1 MRLVRIK
8 YGGWKADLIRR
19 YTEGMCLDLGCW
31 NRLYEKDFRGEYVGA
46 DIAIGSP
53 PPDIICDAEHLPFR
67 PRIFETIVAFDLLEH
82 LGHPERTLLEIST
95 TLIEDGSF
103 LATTPNA
110 TSPSSWW
117 DFTHRQHFT
126 HRALTRLVGD
136 VFEEFNILG
145 TGYPTLKFAW
155 LRSLA
160 SIVGYVDSFVI
171 VAKKTR
177 TEYGQNL

>member
-8 YGGWKADLIRR
+8 YGEWKADLVRSHS
-19 YTEGMCLDLGCW
+19 EGMCLDLGCR
-31 NRLYEKDFRGEYVGA
+31 NRLYEKDFRGEYVGV
-46 DIAIGSP
+46 DISRGNP

-67 PRIFETIVAFDLLEH
+67 PRIFETIVAFDVLEH
-82 LGHPERTLLEIST
+82 LDHPERSLLEIST
-95 TLIEDGSF
+95 ALIEGGSF

-110 TSPSSWW
+110 MSPSSWW

-126 HRALTRLVGD
+126 RRTLTPLIGD
-136 VFEEFNILG
+136 VFEEFNIFG

-160 SIVGYVDSFVI
+160 SMVGYVDSFVI
-171 VAKKTR
+171 VAKKVR
-177 TEYGQNL
+177 TK